1 VEQLVAR
8 WAHNPKVVSS
18 SLAPATE
25 QKGLQLKTFLHF
37 TRTTSII
44 MFVTYALYS
53 EKFDKL
59 YIEFTQD
66 LISRF
71 HSHNSLAK
79 SGYTVKYRP
88 WKVIYV
94 DFFET
99 KLAAIHR
106 EKELKSN
113 RGRMFLRDLI
123 K

>member
-1 VEQLVAR
+1 MY
-8 WAHNPKVVSS
+8 VS
-18 SLAPATE
+18 
-25 QKGLQLKTFLHF
+25 
-37 TRTTSII
+37 
-44 MFVTYALYS
+44 YALYS
-53 EKFDKL
+53 EKFDIL
-59 YIEFTQD
+59 YIGYTQD

-79 SGYTVKYRP
+79 SGFTVKYRP

-94 DFFET
+94 DFLKT
-99 KLAAIHR
+99 KIAAMRR